1 MGYVKI
7 YAGLINGDLMPII
20 EDKSSEDIVKAFTG
34 DDTGAPP
41 RSVTIEVMTENGS
54 KVRICIP
61 NSPADASVTVDG
73 KKVQEPHLRLA
84 PALFRLYRFLDV
96 DICYVVRL
104 ESGLNV
110 KIELLLKGIYMT
122 EFEEQCLQVK
132 SWVQSKTIWGR
143 SSFTPHGSSAK
154 NIVVG
159 FLPVDK
165 ENEEI
170 TVIYKCI
177 LPYDN
182 AYGAETYQ
190 LSALKFSDWIKFM
203 TPVNN

>member
-1 MGYVKI
+1 
-7 YAGLINGDLMPII
+7 
-20 EDKSSEDIVKAFTG
+20 
-34 DDTGAPP
+34 
-41 RSVTIEVMTENGS
+41 
-54 KVRICIP
+54 
-61 NSPADASVTVDG
+61 
-73 KKVQEPHLRLA
+73 
-84 PALFRLYRFLDV
+84 
-96 DICYVVRL
+96 
-104 ESGLNV
+104 
-110 KIELLLKGIYMT
+110 MT

-190 LSALKFSDWIKFM
+190 LSALKFSDWIKYM

>member
-1 MGYVKI
+1 
-7 YAGLINGDLMPII
+7 
-20 EDKSSEDIVKAFTG
+20 
-34 DDTGAPP
+34 
-41 RSVTIEVMTENGS
+41 
-54 KVRICIP
+54 
-61 NSPADASVTVDG
+61 
-73 KKVQEPHLRLA
+73 
-84 PALFRLYRFLDV
+84 
-96 DICYVVRL
+96 
-104 ESGLNV
+104 
-110 KIELLLKGIYMT
+110 MT

-132 SWVQSKTIWGR
+132 SWVQSKTIWGEVPSLR
-143 SSFTPHGSSAK
+143 TEVVQK